1 MSVYLRGGYCSEA
14 ATTGYEGITMD
25 FRFFVAII
33 MSATLVNNYVLRQFL
48 GVCPFLGVSKEK
60 KSAIGM
66 GLAVTFVMIIATA
79 VTWPAQIFL
88 LNPSNLEFLQT
99 IVFIII
105 IATVVQLLEIV
116 LKKFFPPLY
125 RSLGIY
131 LPLMTTNCAV
141 FALTITN
148 INSDFGFI
156 ESLLN
161 ALGAGVGFLL
171 AMALFSSIREQLDSA
186 EPPETFAGL
195 PLILISAAILSLAF
209 FGFDGIVDNLF
220 G

>member
-1 MSVYLRGGYCSEA
+1 
-14 ATTGYEGITMD
+14 MD
-25 FRFFVAII
+25 FKFLIAIL

-66 GLAVTFVMIIATA
+66 GLAVTFVMIMATA
-79 VTWPAQIFL
+79 VTWPTQIYL
-88 LNPSNLEFLQT
+88 LDPSNLGFLQT
-99 IVFIII
+99 IVFIMI
-105 IATVVQLLEIV
+105 IATLVQIIEIV
-116 LKKFFPPLY
+116 LRKFFPPLY
-125 RSLGIY
+125 KSLGIY

-148 INSDFGFI
+148 INSDYNFVQSI
-156 ESLLN
+156 IN
-161 ALGAGVGFLL
+161 ALGSGVGFLL
-171 AMALFSSIREQLDSA
+171 AMVLFSSIREQLESA
-186 EPPETFAGL
+186 QPPKTFEGL

-209 FGFDGIVDNLF
+209 FGFDGVVDNLF

>member
-1 MSVYLRGGYCSEA
+1 
-14 ATTGYEGITMD
+14 MD

-60 KSAIGM
+60 KSAVGM
-66 GLAVTFVMIIATA
+66 GLAVTFVMIMATA
-79 VTWPAQIFL
+79 VTWPVQIYL
-88 LNPSNLEFLQT
+88 LNPNNLQFLQT
-99 IVFIII
+99 IVFIVI

-116 LKKFFPPLY
+116 LLKFFPPLY
-125 RSLGIY
+125 KSLGIY

-148 INSDFGFI
+148 INSDFSFLG
-156 ESLLN
+156 SLIN
-161 ALGAGVGFLL
+161 ALGSGVGFLL
-171 AMALFSSIREQLDSA
+171 AMILFSGIREQLESA

-209 FGFDGIVDNLF
+209 FGFEGIIDNLF

>member
-1 MSVYLRGGYCSEA
+1 
-14 ATTGYEGITMD
+14 MD
-25 FRFFVAII
+25 FRIFVAII

-60 KSAIGM
+60 KSAVGM
-66 GLAVTFVMIIATA
+66 GLAVTFVMIVATA
-79 VTWPAQIFL
+79 VTWPVQIFL
-88 LNPSNLEFLQT
+88 LNPNNLQFLQT
-99 IVFIII
+99 IVFIVI

-116 LKKFFPPLY
+116 LLKFFPPLY
-125 RSLGIY
+125 KSLGIY

-148 INSDFGFI
+148 INSDFTFI
-156 ESLLN
+156 QSLVN
-161 ALGAGVGFLL
+161 AIGSGVGFLL
-171 AMALFSSIREQLDSA
+171 AMMLFSSIREQLESA

-209 FGFDGIVDNLF
+209 FGFEGIIDNLF